1 MSGPTTPH
9 TTATD
14 EKVWALDQ
22 ATHVETIDDHSND
35 EDPTNFSWDYDV
47 ITNLS
52 ALYCC
57 YFSSAWAMGVPSSS
71 LAYIMME
78 YPTSG
83 YTTTTW
89 IAAAP
94 SLVLCA
100 LSIFLGDMSDI
111 LGRRWFLLTGMASG
125 VTGMLLGGLASSVEM
140 IIAGQ
145 VLNGIGLTLG
155 FLSTPLLA
163 EMVPKRWRGPILSG
177 GTLLAGLVG
186 IGGQLS
192 QAAFMKY
199 AIGGLHKGWR
209 IGFYIGAVWFFLAL
223 VMTAIFYHPGPRP
236 NPEGKSVP
244 ALLLKI
250 DWLGVFLG
258 TAGLLLFLLGLQYGG
273 NPYLWTSARV
283 LSMIIIGLLVI
294 FALVGWEYKGAK
306 EGLFPRALFE
316 HRNFGIGLGLN
327 FIEGMVIFG
336 AQAFTTQILTNFVTE
351 DLVLTGVYNVPSN
364 VSTAV
369 GAVIAGAVATKT
381 KESKWVA
388 LGGVLCLGSGA
399 CLLAIMRPG
408 INLAAWFIPNIF
420 MGLGIGGLG
429 TIIPVITSLCTPN
442 RYIATAVSIGTS
454 LRGLGGS
461 IGLVIFTQIFS
472 SKIATFM
479 PAEIAKATIA
489 AGLPLTSV
497 PDLLLAVGSGDPAAI
512 QQVPGV
518 TPQIMQAM
526 SMGMK
531 EAYAKSFRFIWFSLI
546 PFVVLTLA
554 GCACLKSTKKQMTL
568 QVASAV
574 DNRHG
579 QRHESSGK
587 LDEEK

>member
-1 MSGPTTPH
+1 MSSPATPH
-9 TTATD
+9 TNATD
-14 EKVWALDQ
+14 EKVWPVDQ
-22 ATHVETIDDHSND
+22 AAHTETIDNYSND
-35 EDPTNFSWDYDV
+35 EEPTNFSWDYDV

-52 ALYCC
+52 ALYSC
-57 YFSSAWAMGVPSSS
+57 YFASAWAMGVPSSS

-78 YPTSG
+78 YPMYG

-94 SLVLCA
+94 SLVLCV

-111 LGRRWFLLTGMASG
+111 LGRRWFLLAGMASG
-125 VTGMLLGGLASSVEM
+125 VVGMLLGGLATSVNM

-163 EMVPKRWRGPILSG
+163 EMVPKRWRGPIISG

-223 VMTAIFYHPGPRP
+223 FMTTIFYHPGPRP
-236 NPEGKSVP
+236 NPEGRSVP
-244 ALLLKI
+244 ALLSKI

-273 NPYLWTSARV
+273 NPYPWTSARV
-283 LSMIIIGLLVI
+283 LAMMIIGLLAI
-294 FALVGWEYKGAK
+294 FALVVWECKGVK

-316 HRNFGIGLGLN
+316 HRNFGIGLVLN
-327 FIEGMVIFG
+327 FIEGMVIFSS
-336 AQAFTTQILTNFVTE
+336 QAFTTQILANFVTE

-364 VSTAV
+364 VSTAI
-369 GAVIAGAVATKT
+369 GAVIAGAVAIKT

-388 LGGVLCLGSGA
+388 LCGVLCLGSGA
-399 CLLAIMRPG
+399 CMLAIMRPG
-408 INLAAWFIPNIF
+408 INLAAWFVPTIL

-429 TIIPVITSLCTPN
+429 TIIPVITTLCTPN

-461 IGLVIFTQIFS
+461 VGLVIFTQIFT
-472 SKIATFM
+472 SKITKFM
-479 PAEIAKATIA
+479 PTEIAKATIA
-489 AGLPLTSV
+489 AGLPPSSL
-497 PDLLLAVGSGDPAAI
+497 PDLLMALGSGDSAAI

-518 TPQIMQAM
+518 TPQIMYAM
-526 SMGMK
+526 SVGMK
-531 EAYAKSFRFIWFSLI
+531 EAYAQSFRFIWFSLI

-554 GCACLKSTKKQMTL
+554 GCVCLKSTKKQMTL

-579 QRHESSGK
+579 QHNKSLGK
-587 LDEEK
+587 LHEEK